1 MKKPKTWEDTM
12 ARLEGVESACSA
24 VTYSATD
31 AATAFDSL
39 VITTTSTST
48 SPSWTWATTTTGTPM
63 TASST
68 RTITYPDP
76 SHTTVPSIT
85 PVLFD
90 AEAGFP
96 DADFS
101 DIEAMIA
108 CGELDTD
115 KGRKDFVRSFERYLN
130 SMYLS
135 SRYFS
140 IGSGTTAATL
150 SITEDGEAI
159 VTGGLGSAT
168 LFKTPSL
175 SYNITIGG
183 FTYPV
188 KEGAITYDRA
198 SNSMSFSGSVPIY
211 NSDGTYAGECT
222 LEVPLCAAPAI
233 SKAPEVSLSSD
244 SSDT

>member
-24 VTYSATD
+24 MTYSATD

-48 SPSWTWATTTTGTPM
+48 SPSWTWATTTTGTPIA
-63 TASST
+63 TAASST

-96 DADFS
+96 DADLP
-101 DIEAMIA
+101 DVEALA
-108 CGELDTD
+108 ASGELDTD
-115 KGRKDFVRSFERYLN
+115 KGRKDFVRSFEHYLR

-140 IGSGTTAATL
+140 IGSGATL
-150 SITEDGEAI
+150 SIAEDGETV

-198 SNSMSFSGSVPIY
+198 SNSMSFSGSVSLY
-211 NSDGTYAGECT
+211 NSDGTYAGECS
-222 LEVPLCAAPAI
+222 LEVPIGAAPAI